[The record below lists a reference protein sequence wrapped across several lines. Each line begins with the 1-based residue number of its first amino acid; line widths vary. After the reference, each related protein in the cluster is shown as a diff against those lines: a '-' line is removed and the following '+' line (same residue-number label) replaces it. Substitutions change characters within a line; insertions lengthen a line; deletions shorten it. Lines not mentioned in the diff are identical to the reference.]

1 LVCGWLLVGVS
12 GLCTAGFMNLGT
24 GGDLRRLLTVEGL
37 LGGAL
42 FLLMFGFVP
51 IGGGI
56 AMIIL
61 TRRAL
66 RNWRRRNDG

>member
-1 LVCGWLLVGVS
+1 
-12 GLCTAGFMNLGT
+12 MNLGD
-24 GGDLRRLLTVEGL
+24 GGDLRSLLTVEGL

-56 AMIIL
+56 AMFIL

-66 RNWRRRNDG
+66 RRRRRNDG

>member
-1 LVCGWLLVGVS
+1 LACGWLLVAVS
-12 GLCTAGFMNLGT
+12 GLCTAGFMNLGS
-24 GGDLRRLLTVEGL
+24 GGDLRGLLTVEGL
-37 LGGAL
+37 LGGVF

-66 RNWRRRNDG
+66 RNRRKRDS